1 MLFLEALGY
10 CNTHHMAELNNDD
23 RIVDGYTDILKGKT
37 NKNNWL
43 LILSG
48 QVHYSRSDLMTI
60 IE

>member
-10 CNTHHMAELNNDD
+10 CNTHHTAELNNDD